1 MAFELTDFYQS
12 YIPRG
17 DFRGL
22 FNVARSDESDTAGV
36 TRYYAYLNEAGSYV
50 IQKIETSGSLTV
62 KVYSYY
68 AAGKRTAS
76 DLSTDWTNRTSL
88 TYVEYSQLFP
98 SG

>member
-22 FNVARSDESDTAGV
+22 FNVARSDETLEAL
-36 TRYYAYLNEAGSYV
+36 RYYAYLNEAGSYV
-50 IQKIETSGSLTV
+50 IQRVTTSGSLTV
-62 KVYSYY
+62 KVYEYY
-68 AAGKRTAS
+68 AVGKKSTTA
-76 DLSTDWTNRTSL
+76 LSTDWGNRASL

-98 SG
+98 ST